1 MKASKENT
9 RKESKISTT
18 KLNQAQTFNS
28 NYQSTETI
36 IKSILDK
43 MITIAFYE
51 GFSKETDK
59 DLGEFCYNHMK
70 KEITSFFELNFINY
84 TKSNNDNSEELLWE
98 MVPQIENTWEEIF
111 EPESEPI
118 DRYES
123 AQIIYQEIKR
133 EMNNDNNNQKQE
145 KENLN
150 LNLKTYNLKTKSSL
164 RNKNK
169 FGDINNKNINQNQ
182 QNKNRKI
189 SDLNNNIISEVEE
202 KSSLSGFEGE
212 VKLDKGAMLE
222 VSGIED
228 KFSESLNVTD
238 AEIKK
243 I

>member
-1 MKASKENT
+1 MKA
-9 RKESKISTT
+9 
-18 KLNQAQTFNS
+18 L
-28 NYQSTETI
+28 
-36 IKSILDK
+36 
-43 MITIAFYE
+43 
-51 GFSKETDK
+51 
-59 DLGEFCYNHMK
+59 
-70 KEITSFFELNFINY
+70 ITSFFELNFINY

-123 AQIIYQEIKR
+123 AQIIYQEVKR
-133 EMNNDNNNQKQE
+133 EMNNDNNNNQKQE

-212 VKLDKGAMLE
+212 VKLDKGAIRHRRQIFRI
-222 VSGIED
+222 V
-228 KFSESLNVTD
+228 KCNRCRN
-238 AEIKK
+238 KK
-243 I
+243 KYRQCSRIFRR